1 MSFYFVI
8 IKRTYKQKRG
18 KTMTP
23 KQRKFCDEYIK
34 TGNATQSAINAGY
47 SQKTAKSIGAENLT
61 KPDIKKYIDSKL
73 KDISNN
79 AIATAEETLS
89 ILTQIVRGEHTEQVI
104 TAEGDVID
112 KHPDTNQVIRA
123 SAEILKRYPLTQD
136 INIKGNLKVS
146 NPFENLTEEELRSLA
161 SREGEA

>member
-1 MSFYFVI
+1 
-8 IKRTYKQKRG
+8 
-18 KTMTP
+18 MTP

-47 SQKTAKSIGAENLT
+47 SKKTAYKIGAENLR
-61 KPDIKKYIDSKL
+61 KPQIKKYIDSKL

-79 AIATAEETLS
+79 AIATAEETLT
-89 ILTQIVRGEHTEQVI
+89 ILTKIVRGEHTEQVI

-123 SAEILKRYPLTQD
+123 SSEILKRYPLAQD
-136 INIKGNLKVS
+136 INIKGSLKVS
-146 NPFENLTEEELRSLA
+146 NPFENLTEEELRILA

>member
-1 MSFYFVI
+1 
-8 IKRTYKQKRG
+8 
-18 KTMTP
+18 MTP

-47 SQKTAKSIGAENLT
+47 SKKTAKSIGAENLT
-61 KPDIKKYIDSKL
+61 KPDLKKYIDSKL

-89 ILTQIVRGEHTEQVI
+89 ILTKIVRGEHTEQVI

-123 SAEILKRYPLTQD
+123 SSEILKRYPLAQD
-136 INIKGNLKVS
+136 ININGNLSVS
-146 NPFENLTEEELRSLA
+146 NPFENLTEEELRVLA
-161 SREGEA
+161 SRDGEA

>member
-1 MSFYFVI
+1 
-8 IKRTYKQKRG
+8 
-18 KTMTP
+18 MTP

-61 KPDIKKYIDSKL
+61 KPDLKKYIDSKL
-73 KDISNN
+73 KSISDN

-89 ILTQIVRGEHTEQVI
+89 ILTKIVRGEHTEQVI

-123 SAEILKRYPLTQD
+123 SSEILKRYPLAQD
-136 INIKGNLKVS
+136 INISGNLSVS
-146 NPFENLTEEELRSLA
+146 NPFENLTEEELRILA
-161 SREGEA
+161 SRDEG

>member
-1 MSFYFVI
+1 
-8 IKRTYKQKRG
+8 
-18 KTMTP
+18 MTP
-23 KQRKFCDEYIK
+23 KQQKFCDEYIK

-47 SQKTAKSIGAENLT
+47 SKKTAYKIGAENLR
-61 KPDIKKYIDSKL
+61 KPQIKKYIDSKL

-79 AIATAEETLS
+79 AIATAEETLA
-89 ILTQIVRGEHTEQVI
+89 ILTKIVRGEHTEQVI

-123 SAEILKRYPLTQD
+123 SSEILKRYPLVQD

-146 NPFENLTEEELRSLA
+146 NPFENLTEEELRILA
-161 SREGEA
+161 SRDEG

>member
-1 MSFYFVI
+1 
-8 IKRTYKQKRG
+8 
-18 KTMTP
+18 MTP

-61 KPDIKKYIDSKL
+61 KPDLKKYIDSKL
-73 KDISNN
+73 KSISDN

-89 ILTQIVRGEHTEQVI
+89 ILTKIVRGEHTEQVI
-104 TAEGDVID
+104 TAEGDIID

-123 SAEILKRYPLTQD
+123 SSEILKRYPLAQD
-136 INIKGNLKVS
+136 ININGNLSVS
-146 NPFENLTEEELRSLA
+146 NPFENLTEEELRTLA

>member
-1 MSFYFVI
+1 
-8 IKRTYKQKRG
+8 
-18 KTMTP
+18 MTP

-34 TGNATQSAINAGY
+34 TGNATQSAVSAGY
-47 SQKTAKSIGAENLT
+47 SKKTANTIAAQNLA
-61 KPDIKKYIDSKL
+61 KLSIKKYIDSKL

-79 AIATAEETLS
+79 AIATAEETLG
-89 ILTQIVRGEHTEQVI
+89 ILTKIVRGEHTEQVI

-123 SAEILKRYPLTQD
+123 SSEILKRYPLVQD
-136 INIKGNLKVS
+136 ININGNLSVS
-146 NPFENLTEEELRSLA
+146 NPFENLTEEELRILA

>member
-1 MSFYFVI
+1 
-8 IKRTYKQKRG
+8 
-18 KTMTP
+18 MTP

-61 KPDIKKYIDSKL
+61 KPDLKKYIDSKL
-73 KDISNN
+73 KSISNN

-89 ILTQIVRGEHTEQVI
+89 ILTKIVRGEHTEQVI

-123 SAEILKRYPLTQD
+123 SSEILKRYPLAQD
-136 INIKGNLKVS
+136 ININGNLSVS
-146 NPFENLTEEELRSLA
+146 NPFENLTEEELRILA

>member
-47 SQKTAKSIGAENLT
+47 SQKTARAIGAENLT

-79 AIATAEETLS
+79 AIATAEETLT
-89 ILTQIVRGEHTEQVI
+89 ILTQILRGEHTEQVI

-123 SAEILKRYPLTQD
+123 SAEILKRYPLVQD
-136 INIKGNLKVS
+136 ININGNLSVS
-146 NPFENLTEEELRSLA
+146 NPFENLTEEELRILA

>member
-1 MSFYFVI
+1 
-8 IKRTYKQKRG
+8 
-18 KTMTP
+18 MTP

-47 SQKTAKSIGAENLT
+47 SKKTAKSIGAENLT
-61 KPDIKKYIDSKL
+61 KPDLKKYIDSKL

-89 ILTQIVRGEHTEQVI
+89 ILTKIVRGEHTEQVI

-123 SAEILKRYPLTQD
+123 SSEILKRYPLAQD
-136 INIKGNLKVS
+136 ININGNLSVS
-146 NPFENLTEEELRSLA
+146 NPFENLTEEELRILA
-161 SREGEA
+161 SRDEG

>member
-1 MSFYFVI
+1 
-8 IKRTYKQKRG
+8 
-18 KTMTP
+18 MTP

-61 KPDIKKYIDSKL
+61 KPDLKKYIDSKL
-73 KDISNN
+73 KSISDN

-89 ILTQIVRGEHTEQVI
+89 ILTKIVRGEHTEQVI

-123 SAEILKRYPLTQD
+123 SSEILKRYPLVQD
-136 INIKGNLKVS
+136 ININGNLSVS
-146 NPFENLTEEELRSLA
+146 NPFENLTEEELRILA

>member
-1 MSFYFVI
+1 
-8 IKRTYKQKRG
+8 
-18 KTMTP
+18 MTP

-61 KPDIKKYIDSKL
+61 KPDLKKYIDSKL
-73 KDISNN
+73 KSISDN

-89 ILTQIVRGEHTEQVI
+89 ILTKIVRGEHTEQVI
-104 TAEGDVID
+104 TAEGDIID

-123 SAEILKRYPLTQD
+123 SSEILKRYPLAQD
-136 INIKGNLKVS
+136 ININGNLSVS
-146 NPFENLTEEELRSLA
+146 NPFENLTEEELRILA
-161 SREGEA
+161 SREGDYGEGKR

>member
-1 MSFYFVI
+1 
-8 IKRTYKQKRG
+8 
-18 KTMTP
+18 MTP

-47 SQKTAKSIGAENLT
+47 SKKTAYKIGAENLR
-61 KPDIKKYIDSKL
+61 KPQIKKYIDSKL

-79 AIATAEETLS
+79 AIATAEETLG
-89 ILTQIVRGEHTEQVI
+89 ILTKIVRGEHTEQVI

-123 SAEILKRYPLTQD
+123 SSEILKRYPLVQD
-136 INIKGNLKVS
+136 ININGNLSVS
-146 NPFENLTEEELRSLA
+146 NPFENLTEEELRILA
-161 SREGEA
+161 SREGGA